1 MDHETPSL
9 GSNPDFIAV
18 IERRY
23 RKGYDSAMSEPITL
37 AVLGKF
43 HRDVIVPD
51 IQRIVGDAV
60 SASEGRLRN
69 EMQAFHDSI
78 LKKLGDLET
87 ESAAIKI
94 GLKRVKDRLELVETR
109 LGQVEDR
116 LEKVEGRLDKVE
128 QRLDSVK
135 NDLRQ
140 LDERLSRVEKR
151 IDEIAEPQPGL
162 RAEVQQLKMSI
173 ESLQGRIDALERRAD
188 QS

>member
-1 MDHETPSL
+1 
-9 GSNPDFIAV
+9 
-18 IERRY
+18 
-23 RKGYDSAMSEPITL
+23 MSDQPVTL
-37 AVLGKF
+37 AVLAKF

-69 EMQAFHDSI
+69 EMQGFHDSI

-94 GLKRVKDRLELVETR
+94 GLKRVEERLDLVETR
-109 LGQVEDR
+109 LGRVEDR
-116 LEKVEGRLDKVE
+116 LEKIEARLD
-128 QRLDSVK
+128 
-135 NDLRQ
+135 LRR

-151 IDEIAEPQPGL
+151 IDEITEPQPGL

-173 ESLQGRIDALERRAD
+173 ESLQARIDALERRAD
-188 QS
+188 RS